1 MTRPWLALLCGAAIS
16 VFGTGSVAQD
26 TGSYWMSDWTKEDK
40 AIALNLGINAAV
52 LGWGFANWE
61 YGSGGPRFQDEGW
74 FGRDTDEGG
83 ADKLGHFYSTY
94 LMSHLFAGQFE
105 RWDFDSQQAI
115 QWGATRRC
123 SMMRS
128 ATAGGAYG

>member
-1 MTRPWLALLCGAAIS
+1 MVEIRLWPVSEPPERRIEEGRMTRRWPALLSAAAIGF
-16 VFGTGSVAQD
+16 FGTGAAAQD
-26 TGSYWMSDWTKEDK
+26 TEAYWMSDWTKEDK
-40 AIALNLGINAAV
+40 AIALNLGIDAVV
-52 LGWGFANWE
+52 LGWGFTNWE

-105 RWDFDSQQAI
+105 R
-115 QWGATRRC
+115 
-123 SMMRS
+123 
-128 ATAGGAYG
+128 